1 MLVLRLLEILRL
13 TTFPRDHRKKDGCVL
28 LKVSKA
34 LNCLLLTEK
43 LLMSLDKLQSRH
55 VKLDHAFLSQKTSV
69 ALSTNRS
76 QVKEVLPTG
85 QVCADLSVWGIQ

>member
-1 MLVLRLLEILRL
+1 
-13 TTFPRDHRKKDGCVL
+13 
-28 LKVSKA
+28 
-34 LNCLLLTEK
+34 
-43 LLMSLDKLQSRH
+43 MSLDKLQSRH